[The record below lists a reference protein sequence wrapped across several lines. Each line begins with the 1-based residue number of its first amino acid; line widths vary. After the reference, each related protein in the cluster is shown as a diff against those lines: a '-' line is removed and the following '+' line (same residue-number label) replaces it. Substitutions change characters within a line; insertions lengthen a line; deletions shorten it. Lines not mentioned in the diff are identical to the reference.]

1 MTTKQTIVDII
12 IGARSDSP
20 VSIAAAVRFGDYAFD
35 NDFRDVP
42 ETIMQE
48 WYKEYL
54 DDRHDEEVRR
64 AESSL

>member
-1 MTTKQTIVDII
+1 MNFRFK
-12 IGARSDSP
+12 
-20 VSIAAAVRFGDYAFD
+20 FGDYAFD